1 MKISEKL
8 GYDITGSKGSG
19 LAEVKAV
26 HFANNLFTALTG
38 EYSTSRTLN
47 IASFPA
53 TTIKKKSHQI
63 YALENIYNYTKE
75 EKLIDD
81 EIEEDDF
88 KKYRAH
94 LKQVFSNDRGLY
106 AHDNSGSDFTSS
118 SPELAQQ
125 SFKGNHFMGDLL
137 VQILE
142 KSPEGLKVIEKMKKI
157 IDVSNLID
165 NYTNNNNDIIIP
177 DRYLA
182 RPYLNFD
189 KKINP
194 YELKKLDSKFDIE
207 NAAKLMTEQTRALLT
222 LTNNIIKFNS
232 NNAVRQMIIGC
243 GCWFMLYM
251 IKQSN
256 EDQKDQLIF
265 LDFLSNTNPQT
276 RRQSQDS
283 FSRLCNNFG
292 KQISNETDSDHE
304 RKNKV
309 LKRHFSYFANRF
321 GWSSVHSG
329 GRSKYWTLKEDT
341 LQVLLTSII
350 EDQDE
355 DIDIND
361 IGRKLYKSW
370 RLCIGLNPEDYER
383 LLDAGYR
390 HLDEDQDLLPNNIS
404 FQKIAKNLGMAV
416 DRSDGLI
423 TFNASVGVE
432 NE

>member
-1 MKISEKL
+1 MKVSEKL
-8 GYDITGSKGSG
+8 GYDITGSKGTG

-38 EYSTSRTLN
+38 EYSSSRTLN
-47 IASFPA
+47 IAAFPV
-53 TTIKKKSHQI
+53 TTIKKNGKPE
-63 YALENIYNYTKE
+63 YALNHIYNFTKK

-81 EIEEDDF
+81 GIKENDF

-94 LKQVFSNDRGLY
+94 LKQVFSNDRGLFEHHMPG
-106 AHDNSGSDFTSS
+106 ADFTSS
-118 SPELAQQ
+118 SPELAQK
-125 SFKGNHFMGDLL
+125 SLKGKHFMGDLL

-142 KSPEGLKVIEKMKKI
+142 KSPEGLKVIENMKKI
-157 IDVSNLID
+157 IDASNLID
-165 NYTNNNNDIIIP
+165 NYTNDNNDIIIP

-182 RPYLNFD
+182 QPYLNFD
-189 KKINP
+189 KKITP
-194 YELKKLDSKFDIE
+194 YELKKLDSKFDIK
-207 NAAKLMTEQTRALLT
+207 NAAELMTEQTKALLT
-222 LTNNIIKFNS
+222 LTMNIIKFNS

-256 EDQKDQLIF
+256 KNQKDQLIF
-265 LDFLSNTNPQT
+265 LDFLSNKNPQT

-283 FSRLCNNFG
+283 FSRLNNNFG
-292 KQISNETDSDHE
+292 KQISDETNSDHE
-304 RKNKV
+304 RQNKV

-329 GRSKYWTLKEDT
+329 GRAKYWTLKEDT

-383 LLDAGYR
+383 LLNAGYR
-390 HLDEDQDLLPNNIS
+390 HLDEDLDLLPNNLE

-423 TFNASVGVE
+423 TFNASVGIE